1 MNHAQ
6 RTMAIRAAQAASR
19 GRRIALSPLLVA
31 ANGASRLTPAELRHI
46 TGPMTDAV
54 RAFRRAAGTYADWL
68 RLCTARNVGQAIEDG
83 GVVRGLQEILD
94 DAHTALLQ
102 ISWRMETANGWQPS
116 ALHAPEIRAIAN
128 LVEKH
133 TFQLRQLSYTE
144 YQTAY
149 RLATSRVRSDGGEC
163 VKLQQEKQ
171 A

>member
-6 RTMAIRAAQAASR
+6 RAMAIRAAQAASR

-31 ANGASRLTPAELRHI
+31 ANGASLLTPAELRHI

-54 RAFRRAAGTYADWL
+54 RAFRRSAGTYTDWL

-94 DAHTALLQ
+94 EAHTVLLH
-102 ISWRMETANGWQPS
+102 ISWRMETPAGWRPG

-128 LVEKH
+128 LAEKH
-133 TFQLRQLSYTE
+133 TFQLRQLSYSE

-149 RLATSRVRSDGGEC
+149 RLATSRVLSDGGEC